1 MPAVTISE
9 IDGRARGA
17 GSEFVLAT
25 DIRFAGPGAVLG
37 QFEVGIG
44 SVPGGNPSGRL
55 PRPLGRG
62 RALEILLGVDDFP
75 ADLAAACGHVNRVV
89 PESELEQFVDAFA
102 RRVAGFDKVAV
113 RETKALVD
121 AVTQPP
127 AEEFGTALAA
137 FFRTSGRPENAHRVK
152 RLIDGRLQRPGGVE
166 HDLGRQ
172 VAASS

>member
-1 MPAVTISE
+1 M
-9 IDGRARGA
+9 
-17 GSEFVLAT
+17 
-25 DIRFAGPGAVLG
+25 
-37 QFEVGIG
+37 
-44 SVPGGNPSGRL
+44 
-55 PRPLGRG
+55 GRG
-62 RALEILLGVDDFP
+62 CALEILLGADDFP
-75 ADLAAACGHVNRVV
+75 ADLAAVYGYVNRVR

-102 RRVAGFDKVAV
+102 RRVAGLDKVAV

-137 FFRTSGRPENAHRVK
+137 FFRISGRPENAHLVK
-152 RLIDGRLQRPGGVE
+152 RLIDGGLQRPGGVE